1 MSQNETDE
9 EIFERHAHENSQ
21 LMFRITKK
29 WNEFVKES
37 DFLSKPEGHDAAV
50 ERVVDEV
57 VLLAA
62 DRAAR
67 EQVSLLKE
75 THKMELEERRNG
87 YPSY

>member
-1 MSQNETDE
+1 
-9 EIFERHAHENSQ
+9 
-21 LMFRITKK
+21 MFRITKK

-50 ERVVDEV
+50 LIIASYARGNE
-57 VLLAA
+57 
-62 DRAAR
+62 AR